1 MKLNKIYYILLGILL
16 IIIISMTSILIYRNY
31 EQKKEDK
38 EAKIKEEIKQEL
50 KEEEQKNKEEQA
62 KKEEQTNNVTASNNN
77 YDYSAD
83 YPNEV
88 QNEADKKMIN
98 YFSSAKAELQS
109 LNNSSSV
116 DKVKSKGKE
125 YFITMADFLFYGKDI
140 NGVHL
145 TDISDKTKS
154 VLWKIFGEIDGQ
166 VIKVYPN
173 YKDDLGDAY
182 STIKDVSSTTYTKA
196 KEKIKETIGEDNYN
210 KVGDTKNNVKAK
222 AKETYNSAKEKVSNW
237 YQKFKEGN

>member
-1 MKLNKIYYILLGILL
+1 
-16 IIIISMTSILIYRNY
+16 MTSILIYRNY

-116 DKVKSKGKE
+116 DKVKSKGK
-125 YFITMADFLFYGKDI
+125 
-140 NGVHL
+140 
-145 TDISDKTKS
+145 
-154 VLWKIFGEIDGQ
+154 
-166 VIKVYPN
+166 
-173 YKDDLGDAY
+173 
-182 STIKDVSSTTYTKA
+182 
-196 KEKIKETIGEDNYN
+196 
-210 KVGDTKNNVKAK
+210 
-222 AKETYNSAKEKVSNW
+222 
-237 YQKFKEGN
+237 

>member
-31 EQKKEDK
+31 EQKKEAK

-62 KKEEQTNNVTASNNN
+62 KQEEQTNNVTTSNNN

-125 YFITMADFLFYGKDI
+125 YFITMADFLFYGNDI

-154 VLWKIFGEIDGQ
+154 VLWKIFGEVDGQ
-166 VIKVYPN
+166 VVKVYPN

-196 KEKIKETIGEDNYN
+196 MEKIKETIGEDNYN
-210 KVGDTKNNVKAK
+210 KVGDTKNNVKEK
-222 AKETYNSAKEKVSNW
+222 AQETYNSAKEKVSNW

>member
-1 MKLNKIYYILLGILL
+1 MKLNKIYYISLGILIL
-16 IIIISMTSILIYRNY
+16 IIISMTSILIYRNH
-31 EQKKEDK
+31 EQKEETK
-38 EAKIKEEIKQEL
+38 EAKLREEIKQEL
-50 KEEEQKNKEEQA
+50 KEEQNNKEETT
-62 KKEEQTNNVTASNNN
+62 QTVTSNDNT
-77 YDYSAD
+77 YDYAAD

-145 TDISDKTKS
+145 TDISDKTKA

-166 VIKVYPN
+166 VIKVYPD
-173 YKDDLGDAY
+173 YKDDLGEAY

-196 KEKIKETIGEDNYN
+196 MEKIKETIGEDNYN
-210 KVGDTKNNVKAK
+210 KVGDTKNTVKDK

>member
-31 EQKKEDK
+31 EQKKEVK

-50 KEEEQKNKEEQA
+50 KEEEQKNKEEQT
-62 KKEEQTNNVTASNNN
+62 KQEEQTNNVTTSNNN

-154 VLWKIFGEIDGQ
+154 VLWKIFGEVDGQ
-166 VIKVYPN
+166 VVKVYPN

-196 KEKIKETIGEDNYN
+196 MEKIKETIGEDNYN
-210 KVGDTKNNVKAK
+210 KVGDTKNNVKEK
-222 AKETYNSAKEKVSNW
+222 AQETYNSAKEKVSNW

>member
-1 MKLNKIYYILLGILL
+1 MKLNKIYYIILGILL
-16 IIIISMTSILIYRNY
+16 LVIISMTSILVYRNY
-31 EQKKEDK
+31 KQ
-38 EAKIKEEIKQEL
+38 KEETKEIKLKQEL
-50 KEEEQKNKEEQA
+50 KQQLEEEIAKDKEEQSTQQ
-62 KKEEQTNNVTASNNN
+62 ENINTSNYT
-77 YDYSAD
+77 YDYSQD
-83 YPNEV
+83 YPNDV
-88 QNEADKKMIN
+88 QSEADKKMIN
-98 YFSSAKAELQS
+98 YFSNAKAELQS

-116 DKVKSKGKE
+116 EKVKSKGKQ

-145 TDISDKTKS
+145 SDISDKTKS

-166 VIKVYPN
+166 VIKVYPD

-196 KEKIKETIGEDNYN
+196 MEKIKETIGEENYN
-210 KVGDTKNNVKAK
+210 KVGDTKNTVKEK
-222 AKETYNSAKEKVSNW
+222 AKETYDSAKEKVSNW

>member
-1 MKLNKIYYILLGILL
+1 MK
-16 IIIISMTSILIYRNY
+16 
-31 EQKKEDK
+31 
-38 EAKIKEEIKQEL
+38 
-50 KEEEQKNKEEQA
+50 A

-125 YFITMADFLFYGKDI
+125 YFITMADFLFYGKD
-140 NGVHL
+140 
-145 TDISDKTKS
+145 KTKS

-196 KEKIKETIGEDNYN
+196 MEKIKETIGEDNYN
-210 KVGDTKNNVKAK
+210 KVGDTKNNVKEK

-237 YQKFKEGN
+237 

>member
-31 EQKKEDK
+31 EQKKEVK

-62 KKEEQTNNVTASNNN
+62 KQEEQTNNVTTSNNN

-154 VLWKIFGEIDGQ
+154 VLWKIFGEVDGQ
-166 VIKVYPN
+166 VVKVYPN

-210 KVGDTKNNVKAK
+210 KVGDTKNNVKEK
-222 AKETYNSAKEKVSNW
+222 AQETYNSAKEKVSNW

>member
-88 QNEADKKMIN
+88 QN
-98 YFSSAKAELQS
+98 

-140 NGVHL
+140 NGVYL

-166 VIKVYPN
+166 VIKVYPS

-196 KEKIKETIGEDNYN
+196 MEKIKETIGEDNYN
-210 KVGDTKNNVKAK
+210 KVGDTKNNVKEK

>member
-31 EQKKEDK
+31 EQKKEAN

-62 KKEEQTNNVTASNNN
+62 KQEEQTNNVTASYNN

-140 NGVHL
+140 NGVYL
-145 TDISDKTKS
+145 TDISNTTKS

-182 STIKDVSSTTYTKA
+182 NTIKDVSSTTYTKA

-210 KVGDTKNNVKAK
+210 KVGDTKNNVKDK

>member
-1 MKLNKIYYILLGILL
+1 
-16 IIIISMTSILIYRNY
+16 MTSILIYRNY
-31 EQKKEDK
+31 EQKKEAK

-62 KKEEQTNNVTASNNN
+62 KQEEQTNNVTTSNNN

-154 VLWKIFGEIDGQ
+154 VLWKIFGEVDGQ
-166 VIKVYPN
+166 VVKVYPN

-196 KEKIKETIGEDNYN
+196 MEKIKETIGEDNYN
-210 KVGDTKNNVKAK
+210 KVGDTKNNVKEK
-222 AKETYNSAKEKVSNW
+222 AQETYNSAKEKVSNW